1 MSITLELDL
10 PDKLAAE
17 AKANGLFESASLS
30 GLLEDELRRRRA
42 GQELVAALS
51 EIRRQPG
58 PAPTEDE
65 IQAEIAAVR
74 KSRRRAPTRRRIRAH
89 GSLGASRLASDLPS
103 DERRT
108 RLR

>member
-1 MSITLELDL
+1 MSITLQLDL
-10 PDKLAAE
+10 PENLAAE

-42 GQELVAALS
+42 GRELVAVLS

-74 KSRRRAPTRRRIRAH
+74 KNRR
-89 GSLGASRLASDLPS
+89 S
-103 DERRT
+103 DEGRR
-108 RLR
+108 

>member
-10 PDKLAAE
+10 PEKLAAE

-30 GLLEDELRRRRA
+30 GLLEDELRRRRS
-42 GQELVAALS
+42 GQELIAALD

-58 PAPTEDE
+58 ADPTEDE

-74 KSRRRAPTRRRIRAH
+74 KSRRGDEGRR
-89 GSLGASRLASDLPS
+89 
-103 DERRT
+103 
-108 RLR
+108 

>member
-30 GLLEDELRRRRA
+30 GLLEDELRRRRTGRA
-42 GQELVAALS
+42 LVPALS
-51 EIRRQPG
+51 GIRRQPG

-65 IQAEIAAVR
+65 NQAKIAAVR
-74 KSRRRAPTRRRIRAH
+74 KNCR
-89 GSLGASRLASDLPS
+89 GA
-103 DERRT
+103 
-108 RLR
+108 

>member
-10 PDKLAAE
+10 PEKLAAE

-30 GLLEDELRRRRA
+30 GLLEDELRRRRS
-42 GQELVAALS
+42 GQELIAALD

-58 PAPTEDE
+58 AVPTEDE

-74 KSRRRAPTRRRIRAH
+74 KNRRGDEGRR
-89 GSLGASRLASDLPS
+89 
-103 DERRT
+103 
-108 RLR
+108 

>member
-10 PDKLAAE
+10 PEKLAAE
-17 AKANGLFESASLS
+17 AKANGLFESASMS

-74 KSRRRAPTRRRIRAH
+74 KSRRRAPTRKRIRAH
-89 GSLGASRLASDLPS
+89 GSLAASRLASDLPS
-103 DERRT
+103 DERTIRS
-108 RLR
+108 R